1 MLDRHGMRCYF
12 SSGNEGGCAE
22 MEIRVLRYFL
32 AVAREGTIV
41 RAAKFLHVTQP
52 TLSRQLQD
60 LEEEL
65 GQRLF
70 LRSNRSI
77 TLTPEGHFLRKRAE
91 EVLEIVSRTESDFSL
106 MGESVG
112 GSVHI
117 GGGESR
123 AMRLI
128 AETIRGLRGEYP
140 DFRYNLYSGNAE
152 DVMERLDKGILDF
165 GILIQPV
172 DISKYDSLP
181 LPLRDVWGV
190 VMRKDSPLA
199 EKKSVTLSDLLPLP
213 LLCSRISIR
222 QSSVKN
228 ACAGWFGKQF
238 EKLNIVATYNLIYNA
253 ALMVE
258 SGIGYALA
266 LDGLVDTLGN
276 PALCFRPLEPGLE
289 SGLDIVWK
297 KYQVFSRA
305 AEIFLERI
313 RDRFPEIGA

>member
-1 MLDRHGMRCYF
+1 
-12 SSGNEGGCAE
+12 

-41 RAAKFLHVTQP
+41 GAAKFLHVTQP

-65 GQRLF
+65 GQQLF
-70 LRSNRSI
+70 IRSNRTI
-77 TLTPEGHFLRKRAE
+77 TLTPEGRFLRKRAE
-91 EVLEIVSRTESDFSL
+91 EILEIVNRTEGDFSA
-106 MGESVG
+106 MGENIG

-123 AMRLI
+123 AMRLV
-128 AETIRGLRGEYP
+128 AETIRELRDDYP
-140 DFRYNLYSGNAE
+140 DIHYNLYSGNAE

-172 DISKYDSLP
+172 DISRYDSVALP
-181 LPLRDVWGV
+181 IRDVWGV
-190 VMRKDSPLA
+190 VMRNDAPLA
-199 EKKSVTLSDLLPLP
+199 EKKAVTLHDLLELP
-213 LLCSRISIR
+213 LICSRISIR
-222 QSSVKN
+222 QSAVKN
-228 ACAGWFGKQF
+228 ACAGWFGKSF

-266 LDGLVDTLGN
+266 LDGLIDAVGN
-276 PALCFRPLEPGLE
+276 RALCFRPLKPELT
-289 SGLDIVWK
+289 SGLNIVWK
-297 KYQVFSRA
+297 KYQIFSRA
-305 AEIFLERI
+305 AEVFRERILERFSEME
-313 RDRFPEIGA
+313 RPE

>member
-1 MLDRHGMRCYF
+1 
-12 SSGNEGGCAE
+12 

-41 RAAKFLHVTQP
+41 GAAKFLHVTQP

-65 GQRLF
+65 GQQLF

-91 EVLEIVSRTESDFSL
+91 EILEIVSRTEGDFNA
-106 MGESVG
+106 MGENIG

-117 GGGESR
+117 GGGESK

-128 AETIRGLRGEYP
+128 AETIGELRKEYP
-140 DFRYNLYSGNAE
+140 DIRYNLYSGNAE
-152 DVMERLDKGILDF
+152 DVVERLDKGILDF

-172 DISKYDSLP
+172 DISKYDSVTLP
-181 LPLRDVWGV
+181 VRDVWGI

-199 EKKSVTLSDLLPLP
+199 EKKSVTLRDLQNLPLI
-213 LLCSRISIR
+213 CSRINIR
-222 QSSVKN
+222 QSTVKN
-228 ACAGWFGKQF
+228 AYAEWFGKSF

-266 LDGLVDTLGN
+266 LDGLVDAVGN
-276 PALCFRPLEPGLE
+276 RRLCFRPLDPKLE
-289 SGLDIVWK
+289 SGLNIVWK
-297 KYQVFSRA
+297 KYQVFSKA
-305 AEIFLERI
+305 AELF
-313 RDRFPEIGA
+313 RDRLLDRFSGEEEN